1 MRHNDQ
7 SQYEQPSL
15 GRRFL
20 RFLGRFIRRTLVLIL
35 VAAGLGGW
43 AVYQHLDLILNGP
56 SPAARDKMAIS
67 LMEQEYTAWLPGI
80 FLDEKTIAG
89 LGDNF
94 PEEKQEQVTE
104 QTQPQVVM
112 DLPENQA
119 AMDEWKDYPEGIR
132 IEKHFGETYKAYA
145 MLIKDPSRVYLGLS
159 NKELSP
165 SKMGKRV
172 NEAMEAEGAVA
183 AINSGAFFDNGTS
196 EPKVGA
202 TPEGL
207 VISGGS
213 TAWKSGTPPYKGF
226 DGFNKDHKL
235 IVADKNIKEEQ
246 AQEMGIRDGC
256 CFGPALIIDGKP
268 CELDLKNPNERNPRT
283 AIGQREDGTVIFLCI
298 DGRQAASV
306 GGTMQDVIQLM
317 QKLGAVNACNM
328 DGGSSTVMMY
338 RDTTGR
344 YGQAQQAYMVNSY
357 SQLQANP
364 RRMPDYWM
372 VRPLEAKQ

>member
-1 MRHNDQ
+1 MRQNEQ
-7 SQYEQPSL
+7 TQYEQPSM

-20 RFLGRFIRRTLVLIL
+20 RFLGRFFFRSLVLVL
-35 VAAGLGGW
+35 VVGGLFCW
-43 AVYQHLDLILNGP
+43 SVYNHLELILTGP
-56 SPAARDKMAIS
+56 SPAARDAMAIS
-67 LMEQEYTAWLPGI
+67 LMENENTAWLPGL

-94 PEEKQEQVTE
+94 PEDEAPAEV
-104 QTQPQVVM
+104 QPLQPKV
-112 DLPENQA
+112 DLELPAEGERI
-119 AMDEWKDYPEGIR
+119 DEWKDYPEGIR
-132 IEKHFGETYKAYA
+132 IEKHYGETFKAFA

-159 NKELSP
+159 NEKLSP

-172 NEAMEAEGAVA
+172 NEAMESEGAVA

-196 EPKVGA
+196 DPEVGA

-207 VISGGS
+207 VISGGT
-213 TAWKSGTPPYKGF
+213 TAWKSGTPPSKGF
-226 DGFNKDHKL
+226 AGFNQENKL
-235 IVADKNIKEEQ
+235 IVAAENINESQ
-246 AQEMGIRDGC
+246 AQELGIRDGC
-256 CFGPALIIDGKP
+256 CFGPALIIDGQP
-268 CELDLKNPNERNPRT
+268 CEDAYDKLPGRNPRT

-298 DGRQAASV
+298 DGRQASSV
-306 GGTMQDVIQLM
+306 GGTIGDVIELM

-338 RDTTGR
+338 RDTEGR
-344 YGQAQQAYMVNSY
+344 YGEADQAYMVNSY

-372 VRPLEAKQ
+372 VRPQKGE